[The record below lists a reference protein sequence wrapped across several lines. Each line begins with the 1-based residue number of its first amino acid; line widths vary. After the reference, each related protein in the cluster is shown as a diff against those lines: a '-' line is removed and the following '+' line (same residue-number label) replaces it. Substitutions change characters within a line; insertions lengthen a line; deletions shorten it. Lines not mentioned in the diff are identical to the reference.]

1 MIVGSLRKNSF
12 NKQLAAMAEQELG
25 DRASVSVLD
34 WSEVPVFNQD
44 EEFPTPKSV
53 AEARVAVNEADA
65 IWIFTPEYNHSVPGS
80 LKNLFDWLSR
90 PLEDGTPSVLTG
102 KVMTM
107 SGVGGLNTLRY
118 AFAAWMPSLTL
129 FKMRIVPVPF
139 TGVTLNREMF
149 STDKLELN
157 AAMRT
162 SLKYQP
168 TPRCSDCRGR
178 VAAVGAA
185 CFAAGFAEASV
196 SRAADWSG
204 NGMSYGSFRETRH
217 SSCVKGDN

>member
-1 MIVGSLRKNSF
+1 MKPANEARIAEHDGSLPTVLMIVGSLRKQSF
-12 NKQLAAMAEQELG
+12 NRQLAQFAAHALAG
-25 DRASVSVLD
+25 CANVSVLD
-34 WSEVPVFNQD
+34 WRDVPVFNQD

-162 SLKYQP
+162 SLKYQADA
-168 TPRCSDCRGR
+168 TLQ
-178 VAAVGAA
+178 AI
-185 CFAAGFAEASV
+185 AEA
-196 SRAADWSG
+196 
-204 NGMSYGSFRETRH
+204 E
-217 SSCVKGDN
+217 

>member
-1 MIVGSLRKNSF
+1 MAQLTNEERIEVNDGREMKVLMIVGSLRKNSF

-53 AEARVAVNEADA
+53 SEARVAVNEADA

-129 FKMRIVPVPF
+129 FKMRIVTVPF

-162 SLKYQP
+162 SLKYQADA
-168 TPRCSDCRGR
+168 TLQ
-178 VAAVGAA
+178 AI
-185 CFAAGFAEASV
+185 AEA
-196 SRAADWSG
+196 
-204 NGMSYGSFRETRH
+204 E
-217 SSCVKGDN
+217 

>member
-1 MIVGSLRKNSF
+1 MAQLTNEERIEVNDGREMKVLMIVGSLRKNSF

-44 EEFPTPKSV
+44 EGFPTPKSV

-90 PLEDGTPSVLTG
+90 PLEDGTPSVLSG
-102 KVMTM
+102 KVMTK

-118 AFAAWMPSLTL
+118 AVAAGMPSLTQ

-162 SLKYQP
+162 S
-168 TPRCSDCRGR
+168 R
-178 VAAVGAA
+178 
-185 CFAAGFAEASV
+185 
-196 SRAADWSG
+196 
-204 NGMSYGSFRETRH
+204 
-217 SSCVKGDN
+217 

>member
-1 MIVGSLRKNSF
+1 MAQLTNEERIEANDGREMKVLMIVGSLRKNSF
-12 NKQLAAMAEQELG
+12 NKQLEAMAEQELG

-53 AEARVAVNEADA
+53 AEARAAVNEADA

-162 SLKYQP
+162 SLKYQADA
-168 TPRCSDCRGR
+168 TLQ
-178 VAAVGAA
+178 AI
-185 CFAAGFAEASV
+185 AEA
-196 SRAADWSG
+196 
-204 NGMSYGSFRETRH
+204 E
-217 SSCVKGDN
+217 

>member
-1 MIVGSLRKNSF
+1 MKPANEARIAEHDGSLPTVLMIVGSLRKQSF
-12 NKQLAAMAEQELG
+12 NRQLAQFAAHALAG
-25 DRASVSVLD
+25 RANVSVLD
-34 WSEVPVFNQD
+34 WRDVPVFNQD

-90 PLEDGTPSVLTG
+90 PLEEGTPSVLTG

-162 SLKYQP
+162 SLKYQADA
-168 TPRCSDCRGR
+168 TLQ
-178 VAAVGAA
+178 AI
-185 CFAAGFAEASV
+185 AEA
-196 SRAADWSG
+196 
-204 NGMSYGSFRETRH
+204 E
-217 SSCVKGDN
+217 